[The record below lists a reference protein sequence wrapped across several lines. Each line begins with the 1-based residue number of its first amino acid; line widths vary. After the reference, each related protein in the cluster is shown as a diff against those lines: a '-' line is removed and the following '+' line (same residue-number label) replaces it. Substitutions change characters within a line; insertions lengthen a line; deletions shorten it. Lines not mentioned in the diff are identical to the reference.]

1 MVVEHNQIQELL
13 LLYFWP
19 QELVFFSTVW
29 KWKIM
34 SSKISI
40 FSTVKM
46 LLKKFFLMGSQ
57 ASFVK
62 FKAKFILKDLIKLFC
77 FSTGKKKGQDF
88 FFFFFGQKSLS
99 KEPSNTY
106 LYVI

>member
-1 MVVEHNQIQELL
+1 
-13 LLYFWP
+13 
-19 QELVFFSTVW
+19 
-29 KWKIM
+29 
-34 SSKISI
+34 
-40 FSTVKM
+40 
-46 LLKKFFLMGSQ
+46 MGSQ

>member
-1 MVVEHNQIQELL
+1 
-13 LLYFWP
+13 
-19 QELVFFSTVW
+19 
-29 KWKIM
+29 M
-34 SSKISI
+34 S
-40 FSTVKM
+40 F
-46 LLKKFFLMGSQ
+46 KKNFLMESQ

-77 FSTGKKKGQDF
+77 FSTGKKSQGF
-88 FFFFFGQKSLS
+88 FFHQKSLS